1 MQVSRVQLDLAQ
13 YKTLVFDC
21 DGVILDSNLLKTQ
34 AYYDTA
40 IAFGASHEQAQAIV
54 DYHVRLGGISR
65 YPKFEYF
72 LHEIL
77 HRPVT
82 AESMTYLLDRFASEI
97 HHGLLHCKLADG
109 LFELRERY
117 PQQRW
122 MVLSGGDQAEL
133 RELFKQRGLDNIFD
147 GGIFGSPDNKDQV
160 LAREIASGHLTKSA
174 LFLGDSKYDHEAAS
188 RAGLD
193 FLFLSEWTE
202 FEGWQAYCE
211 QHHIRIYINLGSLL

>member
-1 MQVSRVQLDLAQ
+1 MDLAQ

-72 LHEIL
+72 LHEIM

-97 HHGLLHCKLADG
+97 HHGLLHCQLADG

-133 RELFKQRGLDNIFD
+133 RELFKQRGLDSIFD
-147 GGIFGSPDNKDQV
+147 GGIYGSPDNKDQV
-160 LAREIASGHLTKSA
+160 LASEIASGHLAKPA

-202 FEGWQAYCE
+202 FKGWQTYCE
-211 QHHIRIYINLGSLL
+211 QHGIRILSNLGSLT

>member
-1 MQVSRVQLDLAQ
+1 MNLAQ

-40 IAFGASHEQAQAIV
+40 IAFGASNEQAQAIV

-72 LHEIL
+72 LQEIL
-77 HRPVT
+77 HQPVT
-82 AESMTYLLDRFASEI
+82 DERMKFLLDRFASEI

-109 LFELRERY
+109 LIELRERY

-133 RELFKQRGLDNIFD
+133 RGLFKQRGLDGMFD
-147 GGIFGSPDNKDQV
+147 GGIYGSPDNKDQV
-160 LAREIASGHLTKSA
+160 LAREIASGHLAKPA

-202 FEGWQAYCE
+202 FEGWQGYCE
-211 QHHIRIYINLGSLL
+211 QHGIRILTNLGSLS

>member
-1 MQVSRVQLDLAQ
+1 VDLAQ

-40 IAFGASHEQAQAIV
+40 IAFGANHEQAQAIV

-72 LHEIL
+72 LQEIL
-77 HRPVT
+77 HQPVT
-82 AESMTYLLDRFASEI
+82 DERMKFLLDRFASEI
-97 HHGLLHCKLADG
+97 HHGLLHCQLADG

-122 MVLSGGDQAEL
+122 MVLSGGDQQEL
-133 RELFKQRGLDNIFD
+133 RGLFKQRGLDGMFD
-147 GGIFGSPDNKDQV
+147 GGIYGSPDNKDQV
-160 LAREIASGHLTKSA
+160 LAREIASGHLVKPA

-211 QHHIRIYINLGSLL
+211 ANAISVMHNLNAVLHQRS